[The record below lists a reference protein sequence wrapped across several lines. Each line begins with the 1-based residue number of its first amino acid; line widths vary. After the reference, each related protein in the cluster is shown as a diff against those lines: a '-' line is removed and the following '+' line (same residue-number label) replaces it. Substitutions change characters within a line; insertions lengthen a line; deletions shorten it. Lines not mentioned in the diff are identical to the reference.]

1 MHGVLGRTRARPG
14 ARELTDMS
22 TTTLTR
28 TTVTATTATAR
39 RVAVPVC
46 SYPCSNEYAA
56 NFANVA
62 TAIPATASSV
72 KWHRKDMAA
81 KKAMHATAR
90 RGDRLP

>member
-1 MHGVLGRTRARPG
+1 
-14 ARELTDMS
+14 MS

-28 TTVTATTATAR
+28 TTVMATPAETR

-56 NFANVA
+56 NFATFA
-62 TAIPATASSV
+62 TAIPATATSV

>member
-1 MHGVLGRTRARPG
+1 
-14 ARELTDMS
+14 MS

-28 TTVTATTATAR
+28 TTVMATTAVTPR
-39 RVAVPVC
+39 VPVC

-56 NFANVA
+56 NFAGFA
-62 TAIPATASSV
+62 TAIPANATSV

-81 KKAMHATAR
+81 KKTMHATAR

>member
-1 MHGVLGRTRARPG
+1 
-14 ARELTDMS
+14 MS

-28 TTVTATTATAR
+28 TTVMATTAVTP

-46 SYPCSNEYAA
+46 SYPCSTEYAA
-56 NFANVA
+56 TFATFA
-62 TAIPATASSV
+62 TAIPANATSV

>member
-1 MHGVLGRTRARPG
+1 
-14 ARELTDMS
+14 MS

-28 TTVTATTATAR
+28 TTVMATTAVTR

-56 NFANVA
+56 DFAGFA
-62 TAIPATASSV
+62 TAIPANATSV
-72 KWHRKDMAA
+72 KWHRTAMAA
-81 KKAMHATAR
+81 QKAMHATAR

>member
-1 MHGVLGRTRARPG
+1 
-14 ARELTDMS
+14 MS

-28 TTVTATTATAR
+28 TTVTATTAVTP
-39 RVAVPVC
+39 RVTVSAC
-46 SYPCSNEYAA
+46 SYPCSNSYAA
-56 NFANVA
+56 NFTSFA
-62 TAIPATASSV
+62 TAIPANAMSV

>member
-1 MHGVLGRTRARPG
+1 
-14 ARELTDMS
+14 MS

-28 TTVTATTATAR
+28 TTVMATTAVTP

-56 NFANVA
+56 NFTTFA
-62 TAIPATASSV
+62 TAIPANAMSV

>member
-1 MHGVLGRTRARPG
+1 
-14 ARELTDMS
+14 MS

-28 TTVTATTATAR
+28 TTVTATTAVTA

-46 SYPCSNEYAA
+46 SYPCCNEYAA
-56 NFANVA
+56 NFVGRA
-62 TAIPATASSV
+62 TAIPANATSV
-72 KWHRKDMAA
+72 KWHRKAMAA